1 MTLFC
6 PTEAMFVPSAKGK
19 DTRYKPPPLLL
30 LLLRNAGVITAG
42 GDTTTAGTDGWP
54 RDAQAV
60 QLDKG
65 DDNIAPGVVVT
76 SLPASSIF
84 AHTSLFS
91 LPSPK
96 KTSNFCVPC
105 KNICLVFVSC
115 TLNDN
120 NYQIFNATTYST
132 IKS

>member
-65 DDNIAPGVVVT
+65 DGNIAPCVVVT

-84 AHTSLFS
+84 AHMSLFS
-91 LPSPK
+91 LPAPK
-96 KTSNFCVPC
+96 RRVLFAYYSK
-105 KNICLVFVSC
+105 ILCLVKFVSC

-120 NYQIFNATTYST
+120 SY
-132 IKS
+132 